1 MQGGIQ
7 FADSNTLLFDEAK
20 RPRCSVDLVNM
31 YGKTAK
37 DYAIESGHAIKIVPL
52 LEAGVGDQKAA
63 LETILESQKKPEKR
77 HLILK
82 NLWKI

>member
-1 MQGGIQ
+1 MLIP
-7 FADSNTLLFDEAK
+7 TLLFDEAK

-63 LETILESQKKPEKR
+63 LEAIFGKSKKPEKR
-77 HLILK
+77 GI
-82 NLWKI
+82 